1 MTSTQLKDLKL
12 ILTLRPITSTIY
24 LPVIKIITQ
33 PQKLNNSII
42 TLLYSNSQLNSTTVD
57 STKKPTT
64 KKVFSN
70 KSKTLSLTFKATLT
84 LLPLTPHYLILIHIL
99 KIVIQTLKV
108 MIQTLKVVIQT
119 LTIKV
124 VILSVLSTV
133 MTVSTVSQININSYI
148 LLPRHIIQ

>member
-12 ILTLRPITSTIY
+12 ILTLKPITSTIY

-33 PQKLNNSII
+33 PQKQNNSIT

-99 KIVIQTLKV
+99 KIMIQTLKV
-108 MIQTLKVVIQT
+108 MTKT
-119 LTIKV
+119 LTKLVQILKI
-124 VILSVLSTV
+124 VI
-133 MTVSTVSQININSYI
+133 
-148 LLPRHIIQ
+148 